1 MQKLPSTP
9 TRGMR
14 DMLPADAELRHA
26 VMARILDV
34 YSRFGFQQIETPAV
48 ENISLLTK
56 GEGGENETLIFKI
69 LKRGE
74 KLNLNAVGVTEA
86 DVVDLGLRY
95 DLTVPLSRYYAN
107 NADHLP
113 SPFKSI
119 QFGPVWRAERPGH
132 ERFRQ
137 FNQCDID
144 IIGTGS
150 CIAEIELLLA
160 TSEALVA
167 LDFRDFIVRINVRR
181 ILSAMVSACGFL
193 PDQLTNA
200 FIALDKLSKIGMDG
214 VTAELEAGGNDAA
227 AIAELTQVVNGF
239 ETADV
244 MAQLKSLTSS
254 SLSPEVFEAL
264 ERVVATVSVEAKG
277 QFNIRFDPTLVRGMS
292 YYTGQIFEIEY
303 KDYPFSIAGGGRY
316 DQMIGKLLGRDVP
329 ACGFSIGFERIISII
344 KGEQKQ
350 IVQARK
356 KIALIL
362 DSDAYI
368 GAALEI
374 GRSLRGQDI
383 AVSLQLRQKKLR
395 KQLDELASQ
404 GFNEFCILKADTDTK
419 APEFRKLEIEEN

>member
-26 VMARILDV
+26 VMAKILDV
-34 YSRFGFQQIETPAV
+34 YSWFGFHPIETPAV
-48 ENISLLTK
+48 ENIALLTK

-74 KLNLNAVGVTEA
+74 KLNLSADGVTEA
-86 DVVDLGLRY
+86 DIVDLGLRY

-107 NADHLP
+107 NAANLP

-144 IIGTGS
+144 IIGTSS

-160 TSEALVA
+160 TSEALAA
-167 LDFRDFIVRINVRR
+167 LDFKGFVIRINDRR
-181 ILSAMVSACGFL
+181 VLSAIGAACGFQ
-193 PDQLTNA
+193 PDQLNNV
-200 FIALDKLSKIGMDG
+200 FIALDKLSKIGMNG
-214 VTAELEAGGNDAA
+214 VSAELQASGYEAA
-227 AIAELTQVVNGF
+227 AIAKLTEVLRDL
-239 ETADV
+239 ETAD
-244 MAQLKSLTSS
+244 ALTLIKSLTSS
-254 SLSPEVFEAL
+254 SLSTEVFEAL
-264 ERVVATVSVEAKG
+264 ERVISTVAIESDG
-277 QFNIRFDPTLVRGMS
+277 RFSIRFDPTLVRGMS

-329 ACGFSIGFERIISII
+329 ACGFSIGFERIVSII
-344 KGEQKQ
+344 KSEQKR
-350 IVQARK
+350 IVESTKRVA
-356 KIALIL
+356 IIL

-368 GAALEI
+368 KAALEV
-374 GRSLRGQDI
+374 GRSLRAQGI
-383 AVSLQLRQKKLR
+383 VVSLQLRQKKLR
-395 KQLDELASQ
+395 KQLDELTSQ
-404 GFNEFCILKADTDTK
+404 GFNEFCLVNAQTDTK
-419 APEFRKLEIEEN
+419 STDFRKLEIEEN